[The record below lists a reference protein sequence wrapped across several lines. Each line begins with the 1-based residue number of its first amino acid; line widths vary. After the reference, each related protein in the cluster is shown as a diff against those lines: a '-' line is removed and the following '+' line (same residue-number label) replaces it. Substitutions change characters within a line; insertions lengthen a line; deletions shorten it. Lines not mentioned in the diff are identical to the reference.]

1 MLPLLVNR
9 FVRTF
14 SRHTK
19 LVTRFPYVE
28 HKKKPPTSIGL
39 SSPSFSDL
47 PLPQLLLSDGNGTLG
62 LTARDAGKGEITDN
76 KVNKF
81 ARVNGTRRG
90 YGTLRVYWK
99 RAK

>member
-9 FVRTF
+9 FVRTCF
-14 SRHTK
+14 TPNR
-19 LVTRFPYVE
+19 LQDFPIWTQE
-28 HKKKPPTSIGL
+28 KATNQHRIEFTLFLRASL
-39 SSPSFSDL
+39 T
-47 PLPQLLLSDGNGTLG
+47 QLLLSDGSGTLG

-90 YGTLRVYWK
+90 HGTLKVFWK